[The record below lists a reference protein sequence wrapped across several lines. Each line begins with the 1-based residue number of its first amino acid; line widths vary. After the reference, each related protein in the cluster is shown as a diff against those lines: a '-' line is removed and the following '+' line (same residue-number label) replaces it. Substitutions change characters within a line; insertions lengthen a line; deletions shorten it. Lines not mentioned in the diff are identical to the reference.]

1 MYVQLFINRFTFL
14 DLVKKKKILSF
25 LQGNIQRSQLVVE
38 QLGDSRKSMV
48 KVRGNMPLFIILLFI
63 TLFLMPI
70 GEESL
75 DKDALSVFIAFER
88 GKTRHPSRNSG
99 LNRRYWTYLKKRIW
113 LVVYLRGKIQ
123 NLATT
128 NHRLFE
134 SYVIRMECFG
144 SFPDLRVREFW
155 ARQKRHCLDTYT
167 ADKFGLGL
175 EANCSFFFP
184 QVLDHRQRVMEII
197 QKQMNKRNPKKKS
210 Q

>member
-48 KVRGNMPLFIILLFI
+48 KVRGNMSLFIILLFI

-88 GKTRHPSRNSG
+88 GKTRHPRRNSG
-99 LNRRYWTYLKKRIW
+99 LNRRY
-113 LVVYLRGKIQ
+113 
-123 NLATT
+123 
-128 NHRLFE
+128 
-134 SYVIRMECFG
+134 
-144 SFPDLRVREFW
+144 
-155 ARQKRHCLDTYT
+155 
-167 ADKFGLGL
+167 
-175 EANCSFFFP
+175 
-184 QVLDHRQRVMEII
+184 
-197 QKQMNKRNPKKKS
+197 
-210 Q
+210 

>member
-75 DKDALSVFIAFER
+75 DKDALSVFS
-88 GKTRHPSRNSG
+88 P
-99 LNRRYWTYLKKRIW
+99 LKGVKQD
-113 LVVYLRGKIQ
+113 IQ
-123 NLATT
+123 
-128 NHRLFE
+128 
-134 SYVIRMECFG
+134 V
-144 SFPDLRVREFW
+144 
-155 ARQKRHCLDTYT
+155 
-167 ADKFGLGL
+167 
-175 EANCSFFFP
+175 
-184 QVLDHRQRVMEII
+184 EI
-197 QKQMNKRNPKKKS
+197 QA
-210 Q
+210 